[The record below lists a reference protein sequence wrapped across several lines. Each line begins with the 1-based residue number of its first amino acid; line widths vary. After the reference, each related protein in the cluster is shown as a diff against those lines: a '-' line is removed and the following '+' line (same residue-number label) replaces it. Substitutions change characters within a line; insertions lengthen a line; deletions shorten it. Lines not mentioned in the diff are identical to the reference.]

1 MILAVPR
8 SSPKNPLHIFVIS
21 PAVILLEKGKGFSGR
36 VLPITD

>member
-8 SSPKNPLHIFVIS
+8 PSQENSLHIFVIS